1 MDSSTYPSLPHTGSI
16 HSIRR
21 HCVVLRHSHNH
32 SPIIV
37 FPNFLVL
44 VAAGCSVLPTIVDM
58 HPDWICVRLMGIMR
72 GTYVGKEEDREAV
85 EDFLQFYIEEAINGA
100 SPSMSSIQAA
110 IFLNSEVQPVD
121 GGAAVTADV
130 KSVETT
136 SSNYVGLA
144 SGLSVGAVVAM
155 LLAYFVIAR
164 RRRSKET
171 PSVEEGVDK
180 TEIAEGNEVR
190 LQTKTKGSSDEGDMD
205 NDLEVATS
213 GADCVGMSSAPIV
226 LMTGQAPSPAVT
238 EASDSDTSG
247 SRPDP
252 GEDLVQ
258 RVVKE
263 PPKSDE
269 FTNVSAA
276 SNSEKG
282 PTVMVDINK
291 PPMPPTTRLAKP
303 HAAVPVVSKSLKK
316 RRKRKKMKTKSMKRT
331 NSREKID
338 GMDTI
343 AEGEEETSGDNNG
356 SDNDSD
362 YSWYST
368 DENDSESGS
377 RDPSPNRSREVS
389 PAPSPARS
397 REPSPAQSMNSSEAS
412 PGRSFVS
419 ISSDNENEKLDNRG
433 QLV

>member
-1 MDSSTYPSLPHTGSI
+1 
-16 HSIRR
+16 
-21 HCVVLRHSHNH
+21 
-32 SPIIV
+32 
-37 FPNFLVL
+37 
-44 VAAGCSVLPTIVDM
+44 M
-58 HPDWICVRLMGIMR
+58 HPEWICVRLMGIMR
-72 GTYVGKEEDREAV
+72 GTYVGTEEDREAV

-100 SPSMSSIQAA
+100 SPEMSSIQAA
-110 IFLNSEVQPVD
+110 IFLNSEVQPVAID
-121 GGAAVTADV
+121 GGAPVSADV
-130 KSVETT
+130 ESVETK

-144 SGLSVGAVVAM
+144 AGVSVGAVVAM
-155 LLAYFVIAR
+155 LLVYFVIAR
-164 RRRSKET
+164 RRRPKEET
-171 PSVEEGVDK
+171 PSVEGGVDK
-180 TEIAEGNEVR
+180 TEIAEGNEVD
-190 LQTKTKGSSDEGDMD
+190 LQTKTKGSSDEGEMD

-213 GADCVGMSSAPIV
+213 GAICVASSAPLV

-263 PPKSDE
+263 PPKTDE

-291 PPMPPTTRLAKP
+291 PPMPPTARLAKP

-316 RRKRKKMKTKSMKRT
+316 RRKRKKIKKTKSMKRT

-343 AEGEEETSGDNNG
+343 AEGEEENSGDNNG
-356 SDNDSD
+356 SDNDSE

-368 DENDSESGS
+368 DENDSEPGS

-389 PAPSPARS
+389 PVPSREASPARS
-397 REPSPAQSMNSSEAS
+397 REPSPARSMNSSEAS
-412 PGRSFVS
+412 LGRSFVS
-419 ISSDNENEKLDNRG
+419 ISSDSESEKLDNRG